1 MKFKGRIGYGVDP
14 DGNNGISFDASGFSA
29 RRYIGMFYTTIPT
42 ILSIQFL
49 SWYEKNLQHDD
60 EVLARK
66 SSEFHHPR
74 PITNHQFVFVPRRI
88 PPPHADYSITIYL
101 TINFTWLRLT
111 SVIIHSDNT
120 YFRYGHKIWCRQGTR
135 HSYNN
140 ISSNIDPINTQQL

>member
-1 MKFKGRIGYGVDP
+1 MGWTRMATMVYLSMQADSAPVGILGCSKQQYRQYCLFSLLSEYE
-14 DGNNGISFDASGFSA
+14 NNSQ
-29 RRYIGMFYTTIPT
+29 R
-42 ILSIQFL
+42 
-49 SWYEKNLQHDD
+49 DD
-60 EVLARK
+60 ETRARK
-66 SSEFHHPR
+66 SFEFRHLR
-74 PITNHQFVFVPRRI
+74 PITNHQFVFVPWRI